1 MAAIELHPLDDDP
14 GDAWGAVARVARRWL
29 SARGVALRDA
39 VVLVPFAALMAP
51 ARAGFAAAGGW
62 LPRVETPL
70 TLAAS
75 LAPPPAG
82 APGAPCGD
90 LVLDRLN
97 AAALLRQHPWGAAR
111 ERDDR
116 RGFEVVVG
124 AVVQTAQALRQAALA
139 VPPAGRPAFWQ
150 RVRDASP
157 PALGPG
163 AFEALLLRVA
173 AEWAAQSAPAASDA
187 LFGHAPGAWVVVR
200 LGGRDALA
208 EAAAGA
214 SPAPALVIDLDAAG
228 AGTTPPCRIVGD
240 GLEDEAA
247 ATAAQVIAALDA
259 GRVPVALVAL
269 DRVLVR
275 RVRAL
280 LERHGVRLVDETG
293 WTLST
298 TRAAAA
304 LMSRL
309 KAAAPGAGADTR
321 LDWLKT
327 WPPALARPR
336 ALEALEAAWRREVD
350 PPAAAQALWDEA
362 QAQLAPWRARRERP
376 LVDWLQL
383 LADNLAQDGSRD
395 ALQADA
401 AGTQVLAALRL
412 EAADAAW
419 RDAAG
424 ATRLDLAGFAA
435 WADATL
441 EAAQF
446 VPQPVAADVVLTPL
460 ARAIGR
466 PFGEVVVP
474 AADAQHLGAVEP
486 APGLLPETMADAL
499 GVDTALRRRER
510 QRLAFARLLHAPS
523 VTLLRRQ
530 REGDEPL
537 APSPEVEALALA
549 AAQRGAPWPA
559 ETAWV
564 PAWQAVDPAPVQ
576 RPLPVAAADLPSKLS
591 ASTIDTLRTCP
602 YRFYA
607 RAVLRLYEADEL
619 EAGLEKRDYGNWL
632 HGVLH
637 RFHRDRIVG
646 ADDHAALQAAADAET
661 TERDLDA
668 AELLPFRASFE
679 GFAPAYLAWLAG
691 RDAAGWRWH
700 EGEVARQVLSP
711 ALAPV
716 RLEGRLDRLDV
727 APDGAL
733 QLIDYKTGRTD
744 LLKKKVAEPLED
756 TQLAVYAALE
766 PRARSAIYLS
776 LDDPAAPLAIEH
788 PGVADTAAQML
799 GHLGAE
805 LERLRAGA
813 ALPALGEGAPCD
825 TCEARGLCRRDH
837 WAEPEAPS

>member
-200 LGGRDALA
+200 MGGRDAIA

-280 LERHGVRLVDETG
+280 LERHSVRLVDETG

-362 QAQLAPWRARRERP
+362 QEQLAPWRARRERA

-383 LADNLAQDGSRD
+383 LADNLAHDGSRE

-523 VTLLRRQ
+523 VTLLRRR

-602 YRFYA
+602 YRFFA

-646 ADDHAALQAAADAET
+646 ADDAAALQAAADAET
-661 TERDLDA
+661 AERRLDA